1 MKIAQPFSILARR
14 LPLLLAAPLL
24 LILSG
29 LACNLSSAPPPTV
42 PPSLPT
48 STPQAT
54 IGISTQVPI
63 ELPGGIQAEAP
74 IDPGLDVLLQ
84 QVDTERLMQHT
95 RTLYSFETRFVNS
108 TQTDPRRGIGAARQ
122 YIYDTFV
129 SYSAIAGGRLTVW
142 DHPFT
147 VTWQEQ
153 QSLQHNIVATL
164 QGTESGAG
172 VIIVSAHYDSTA
184 NDVDPVVYAPGADD
198 NGTGVAAL
206 LEIARL
212 LAQKPQRATI
222 MFVAF
227 SAEEIDRIGSIRFI
241 DDYLKPYNIDVR
253 AVVTLDT
260 IGNINGPNNEVN
272 DRQIRVFSDDDP
284 ESASRQLSRVMN
296 LIATTYVPDLQVVVQ
311 PAGDR
316 EGRWG
321 DHISFTARGYPA
333 IRIIEA
339 IQDPSRQNN
348 SHDTIEYIN
357 PAYLMRSTR
366 IALATIAVLADGLQ
380 PPQNISLRLNTG
392 DPASNTLVWSPVQGA
407 SGYVLA
413 LRQPGALTH
422 NQILTVTASNSL
434 TWGGFNPDRFATV
447 AIAAIDETG
456 RWGPFSREYWFSQ

>member
-1 MKIAQPFSILARR
+1 MKTADPFSTLLRR
-14 LPLLLAAPLL
+14 LPLLLTAPVL
-24 LILSG
+24 LILSS
-29 LACNLSSAPPPTV
+29 LACNLGSAPPPTV

-63 ELPGGIQAEAP
+63 DLPGGIQAEAP
-74 IDPGLDVLLQ
+74 PDPGLDSLLQ
-84 QVDTERLMQHT
+84 QVDAGRLMQHVQ
-95 RTLYSFETRFVNS
+95 TLYGFQTRYVNS
-108 TQTDPRRGIGAARQ
+108 AQNDPARGIGAARQ
-122 YIYDTFV
+122 YIHDTFV
-129 SYSAIAGGRLTVW
+129 SYSTLAGGRLTVW

-147 VTWQEQ
+147 VSWQEQ
-153 QSLQHNIVATL
+153 QSLQHNVVATL

-172 VIIVSAHYDSTA
+172 VIIVGAHYDSTA
-184 NDVDPVVYAPGADD
+184 NDVDPVISAPGADD
-198 NGTGVAAL
+198 NATGVAAL

-227 SAEEIDRIGSIRFI
+227 SAEEVGRLGSIRFI

-253 AVVTLDT
+253 AVITLDT

-272 DRQIRVFSDDDP
+272 DRQIRVFSDDTADSP
-284 ESASRQLSRVMN
+284 SRQLSRVMN

-311 PAGDR
+311 AAGDR

-321 DHISFTARGYPA
+321 DHMSFTARGYPA

-348 SHDTIEYIN
+348 SRDTIEYVN
-357 PAYLMRSTR
+357 PAYLTRSTR
-366 IALATIAVLADGLQ
+366 IALATVAVLADGLQ
-380 PPQNISLRLNTG
+380 PPQNISLRQNAS
-392 DPASNTLVWSPVQGA
+392 DPSSNTLVWSPVQGA

-413 LRQPGALTH
+413 LRQPNALTH
-422 NQILTVTASNSL
+422 NQILTVSGNSL
-434 TWGGFNPDRFATV
+434 TWGGFTPERFETV
-447 AIAAIDETG
+447 AIAAIDESG
-456 RWGPFSREYWFSQ
+456 RWGPFSREYRLAQ

>member
-1 MKIAQPFSILARR
+1 MKITVSFPVLARR
-14 LPLLLAAPLL
+14 LLLLLTAPLF

-63 ELPGGIQAEAP
+63 DLPGGIQSEAP
-74 IDPGLDVLLQ
+74 PDPGLDVLLQ
-84 QVDTERLMQHT
+84 QVDTGRLMQHT
-95 RTLYSFETRFVNS
+95 QALYSFQTRYVNS
-108 TQTDPRRGIGAARQ
+108 TQSDPARGIGAARR
-122 YIYDTFV
+122 YIHDTFV
-129 SYSAIAGGRLTVW
+129 SYSALAGGRLTVW

-153 QSLQHNIVATL
+153 QSLQYNVVATL

-172 VIIVSAHYDSTA
+172 VVIVGAHYDSTA
-184 NDVDPVVYAPGADD
+184 NDVDPVISAPGADD

-227 SAEEIDRIGSIRFI
+227 SAEEIGRIGSIRFI

-253 AVVTLDT
+253 AVITLDT
-260 IGNINGPNNEVN
+260 IGNIAGPNNEVN

-284 ESASRQLSRVMN
+284 ESISRQLSRVMN

-311 PAGDR
+311 AAGDR

-321 DHISFTARGYPA
+321 DHMSFTARGYPA

-348 SHDTIEYIN
+348 SRDTIEYVN
-357 PAYLMRSTR
+357 PDYLTR
-366 IALATIAVLADGLQ
+366 ATRVALATVAVLADGLQ
-380 PPQNISLRLNTG
+380 PPQNISLRQNAS

-422 NQILTVTASNSL
+422 NQILTVTAGNSL
-434 TWGGFNPDRFATV
+434 TWGGFTPDRFETV

-456 RWGPFSREYWFSQ
+456 RWGPFSREYRLAQ

>member
-1 MKIAQPFSILARR
+1 
-14 LPLLLAAPLL
+14 
-24 LILSG
+24 
-29 LACNLSSAPPPTV
+29 
-42 PPSLPT
+42 
-48 STPQAT
+48 
-54 IGISTQVPI
+54 
-63 ELPGGIQAEAP
+63 
-74 IDPGLDVLLQ
+74 
-84 QVDTERLMQHT
+84 
-95 RTLYSFETRFVNS
+95 
-108 TQTDPRRGIGAARQ
+108 
-122 YIYDTFV
+122 
-129 SYSAIAGGRLTVW
+129 VW

-272 DRQIRVFSDDDP
+272 DRQIRVFSDDAP

-296 LIATTYVPDLQVVVQ
+296 LIATTYVHDLQVVVQ

-321 DHISFTARGYPA
+321 DHISLTARGYPA

-366 IALATIAVLADGLQ
+366 IALATISVLADGLQ

-413 LRQPGALTH
+413 LRKPGALTH

-434 TWGGFNPDRFATV
+434 GWGGFNPDRFATV
-447 AIAAIDETG
+447 AIAAID
-456 RWGPFSREYWFSQ
+456 